1 MAAEETQVE
10 MTQQEQEKE
19 STVETQESQIP
30 PGQGSVS
37 PHEKEEE
44 KTTEPPAVLS
54 PLNPLNLDEAFKK
67 AVEVPE
73 NNDDLP
79 LDLLNVE
86 CSKCGRQV
94 PTNMAQARGKLQ
106 WWCNTCNSAM
116 KTLRSWMAWP
126 PLSFE
131 TLNVTQQ
138 KAFFQSVKALKDD
151 NNGELT
157 YKKLRD
163 HVIKSLTQQKVE
175 EVSKESGGTFQPLS
189 VYAQTLG
196 LIPSL
201 MPF

>member
-1 MAAEETQVE
+1 MAAEQTQVE

-30 PGQGSVS
+30 PGQGTVS

-44 KTTEPPAVLS
+44 KTTEAPAVFS

-94 PTNMAQARGKLQ
+94 PTNMAQARESFSGGATPATAPWRL
-106 WWCNTCNSAM
+106 WGPGW
-116 KTLRSWMAWP
+116 

-196 LIPSL
+196 LMPTL